1 MEPFTLNADG
11 SPTPARPRPSWV
23 RDRIGRY
30 DRKLDPNTRKT
41 KWALMAQSPYSFFQY
56 ASHLFWSDFAKSPLL
71 DSFGGDKKTR
81 LWINGNPLWGRFT
94 SFTDAS
100 GRLVFDLGSFDECV
114 VADYQFDL
122 LRLEVSLALAARENQ
137 QGPKAVYRMVLEC
150 ARSYWREIKSCRWYE
165 NVRYSPWDEEQASGS
180 LRHFL
185 SNVRKTH
192 GYPPM
197 LERWAKAGK
206 PGLRL
211 KTSGSKDLEALPK
224 EASKKLEKAL
234 LWYAGD
240 LKPWPGPKPRLFEVV
255 DLARCINPDLAGG
268 ILACYWALVRIKE
281 EGENPYRILEV
292 KREVEPAAWD
302 DLPKKARRKTRE
314 LCGDSQVLR
323 VELGCRAL
331 ARDPDP
337 WLGRLE
343 LKDGEYLVRE
353 KSPFE
358 SSLPGAMLDDGA
370 AIQLGAILARAHSRA
385 KNSFAKAAFEAIKAD
400 KKAFRKQL
408 AEASLA
414 YAAQV
419 EADHQGFRSREPG

>member
-11 SPTPARPRPSWV
+11 SPATARHRPSWV
-23 RDRIGRY
+23 RDRIARF
-30 DRKLDPNTRKT
+30 DRKLDPNARKA
-41 KWALMAQSPYSFFQY
+41 KWALMAQSPSSFFHY
-56 ASHLFWSDFAKSPLL
+56 ASHLFWSDFGKSRLL
-71 DSFGGDKKTR
+71 DRFGGDKKTR
-81 LWINGNPLWGRFT
+81 LWINGDPLFGHFT

-100 GRLVFDLGSFDECV
+100 GRLVFDLGNFDEGV

-122 LRLEVSLALAARENQ
+122 LRLGVSLALAARENH

-185 SNVRKTH
+185 SDVRKTH
-192 GYPPM
+192 GYSQM

-206 PGLRL
+206 AGLKF
-211 KTSGSKDLEALPK
+211 KTTGSKDLRALPK
-224 EASKKLEKAL
+224 EAVKKLEKAL

-240 LKPWPGPKPRLFEVV
+240 LKPWPGPKPRVFEVV
-255 DLARCINPDLAGG
+255 DLAQCFNPEMAGG
-268 ILACYWALVRIKE
+268 IPGCFWALVRIKE
-281 EGENPYRILEV
+281 EGENPYRILEL

-302 DLPKKARRKTRE
+302 HLPKKARRKTRE
-314 LCGDSQVLR
+314 LFGDNQALR

-331 ARDPDP
+331 ARNPDP

-358 SSLPGAMLDDGA
+358 DSLPGAMLDDGA
-370 AIQLGAILARAHSRA
+370 AAQLGAILARAHCRA
-385 KNSFAKAAFEAIKAD
+385 RDSFAKNAFEAIKSD
-400 KKAFRKQL
+400 KKAFRKQV
-408 AEASLA
+408 AEAALA

-419 EADHQGFRSREPG
+419 EADHQTFRSHEPG